1 MFGYTLRIK
10 QKNDKADGKS
20 IGVKLGR
27 VCIELGVPVH
37 NVAKTCKVSRTMVY
51 NWFAGISVPR
61 PEKEPMIRE
70 LIASLSK

>member
-20 IGVKLGR
+20 IGVKLGI
-27 VCIELGVPVH
+27 VCIEFGVPVH

-51 NWFAGISVPR
+51 NLFAGISVPR

-70 LIASLSK
+70 FIAFLNK